1 VPSTML
7 VALVSGA
14 LLGSAIWMP
23 QAAPRPDLSGRWTYN
38 AGQSDNPRSLMQRP
52 DSAGGRPGMEGA
64 GGRGAGGGGFRGGR
78 GGFGGGR
85 GGFGGRGR
93 GEGGGGMGDE
103 QRQRMRQTMDLAFHP
118 PAAITI
124 VATDSTVTLTA
135 DSGEALVL
143 YDDGR
148 KLKQQVDGGGDVQIK
163 AHWQGND
170 FVVERK
176 VSGGGKV
183 TEDYLRSQDGKLL
196 YVIVSFD
203 AGRGRTIDFRRV
215 YDAAAS
221 APQTQ

>member
-1 VPSTML
+1 TML

-64 GGRGAGGGGFRGGR
+64 GGRGAVGGGFRGGR

-85 GGFGGRGR
+85 GG
-93 GEGGGGMGDE
+93 
-103 QRQRMRQTMDLAFHP
+103 
-118 PAAITI
+118 
-124 VATDSTVTLTA
+124 
-135 DSGEALVL
+135 
-143 YDDGR
+143 
-148 KLKQQVDGGGDVQIK
+148 GGDVQIK
-163 AHWQGND
+163 AQWQGND
-170 FVVERK
+170 LVVERK

-183 TEDYLRSQDGKLL
+183 TEDYLRSQDGKQL

-203 AGRGRTIDFRRV
+203 GGRGRTIDFRRV